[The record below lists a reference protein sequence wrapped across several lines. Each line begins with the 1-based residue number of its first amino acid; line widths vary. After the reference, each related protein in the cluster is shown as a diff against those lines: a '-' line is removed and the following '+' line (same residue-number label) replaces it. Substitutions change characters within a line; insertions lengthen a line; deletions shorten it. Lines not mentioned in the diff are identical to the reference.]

1 MNQLQMNQ
9 SKVISVWGSGASGKT
24 TIAVRLAA
32 SLAQKNN
39 VLLLFCDSLGTSLP
53 LVAPKEQGRSL
64 GRLLSEADML
74 TDRRVLKECVP
85 SEKYNRLAYIGYN
98 HKETAYSYPEYFERT
113 VTQLIQSMQV
123 LADYVIVDC
132 QTDIGGDLLS
142 SAALKMS
149 DKVIRVCEASGRSM
163 LYFDSVLPLLE
174 GRIRPGDEIKVLNKV
189 RDYQDS
195 DLASEKYNGVQ
206 SVIGYSD
213 ILEQHH
219 AGGSFFICE
228 NGFDSEIRRIVSLIK
243 EENYAQESKEI
254 KSLITDTAAGVL
266 QRFREWREKI
276 IAKRGIKNKKDTDT

>member
-1 MNQLQMNQ
+1 MNQMQMNQ
-9 SKVISVWGSGASGKT
+9 SKVISVWGSGSSGKT
-24 TIAVRLAA
+24 TMAIRLAA

-39 VLLLFCDSLGTSLP
+39 VLLLFCDSLGTSLS

-64 GRLLSEADML
+64 GRLLSEANML
-74 TDRRVLKECVP
+74 TDRLVLKECVP
-85 SEKYNRLAYIGYN
+85 AEKYNRLAYIGYN

-113 VTQLIQSMQV
+113 VIQLIRCMQD

-174 GRIRPGDEIKVLNKV
+174 GRIRREDEIKVLNKV

-195 DLASEKYNGVQ
+195 DLAAEKYDGVQ

-213 ILEQHH
+213 MLERHY
-219 AGGSFFICE
+219 AEGSFFICE
-228 NGFDSEIRRIVSLIK
+228 SGLDDEIRRIISLIK
-243 EENYAQESKEI
+243 EENYEEESREV
-254 KSLITDTAAGVL
+254 KSLIADTAAGVL
-266 QRFREWREKI
+266 RQLKEWRENI
-276 IAKRGIKNKKDTDT
+276 IAKRGAKNKKDPDT